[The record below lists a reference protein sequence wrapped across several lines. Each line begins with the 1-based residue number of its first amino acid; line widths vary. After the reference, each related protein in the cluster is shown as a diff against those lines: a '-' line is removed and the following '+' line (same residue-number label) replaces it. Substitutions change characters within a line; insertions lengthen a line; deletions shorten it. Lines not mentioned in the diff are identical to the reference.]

1 MFYVESA
8 CGILEHEK
16 VSPISHDDD
25 FALQKV
31 PMNCLFYTF
40 FNICSYCSM
49 SLAST

>member
-40 FNICSYCSM
+40 LIKFLDAGSKI
-49 SLAST
+49 